1 MMLSG
6 SHLAAR
12 EEHVLDHTLT
22 ERCILY
28 LIFQLN
34 HSLFRPLQQ
43 LLPFQILRQLM
54 ISVINLQDCI
64 LQLFVRKV
72 EILN

>member
-28 LIFQLN
+28 FIFQLN

-43 LLPFQILRQLM
+43 LLPIQILRQL
-54 ISVINLQDCI
+54 IVSVIYLQNCI
-64 LQLFVRKV
+64 LQFLVRKV